1 MHVRDYSMGGL
12 RNSIHQALN
21 LANNV
26 ISALLYRPLHPT
38 PREAFMLP
46 IASLSDFILSQCMT
60 P

>member
-1 MHVRDYSMGGL
+1 MVYPIAEASHAIIAHMHRYYPLLPCYIG
-12 RNSIHQALN
+12 A
-21 LANNV
+21 
-26 ISALLYRPLHPT
+26 LYRLLHPT